1 MLELSNCSRCGHISI
16 SLQETCCNSC
26 IFEIRNPPKN
36 NELADMDARI
46 LEMTRSLENML
57 RLMII
62 DNQIIELQANERA
75 SVDKRIQKQI
85 EELIFEKEAIMKFS
99 SE

>member
-1 MLELSNCSRCGHISI
+1 MLELLDCSRCGQTSI
-16 SLQETCCNSC
+16 FLQETCCSAC

-46 LEMTRSLENML
+46 LEMTHSLENML

-62 DNQIIELQANERA
+62 NNQIIELQANKRA